1 MNESRNA
8 AVIAII
14 LALTS
19 HCHGAMNTIKIGAI
33 FHGNGEVETAVL
45 HHAVKQIRMHRT
57 TGQFDL
63 EPIIKTVEIDT
74 DGMGAA
80 AAACE
85 LLAEGVAAI
94 FGPKSA
100 YTRSVVA
107 SIAAHHDVPHIEYA
121 WRPVEESELES
132 TTINVYPPGKNVSEA
147 IATLITAMPWK
158 QFIAIYET
166 DDGLSRIQDAL
177 KLHGPQDDPV
187 TVRQLGEGP
196 DYRSLFKDVATSRD
210 INILLDVEYDN
221 LIPVLEQAKQVN
233 LMKDYYTYIIS
244 GLNFPDDRIIEN
256 FKDSPVNITGLG
268 LMEDRKDEL
277 RDALKLD
284 IRVEDALL
292 YDALLLFKKALDAL
306 NLANIDADSPFDLV
320 PVPLA
325 CNSVEKYSAGRNLT
339 EAIRSETRVDELTG
353 PMEFDQ
359 FGQRQTFQI
368 HVWEFYLDRYQTIA
382 IQENEGFRL
391 TRSAQERKDDIESKI
406 KINRYKVTT
415 RIGPPYF
422 MEIPKDSNEGI
433 VIKEKRYYG
442 YSVDLIHA
450 ISELL
455 NFDYEFELVP
465 DGNYGSYS
473 DVNKTWDGLVR
484 RLQDHEA
491 DLAICDLTINHQ
503 RESAVDFT
511 MPFMNLGISILHK
524 KPETKPPDLFSFL
537 SPFTTD
543 VWIYV
548 ATAYLA
554 VSLALFFLARIAP
567 GEWDNP
573 HPCNP
578 DPEELENSFN
588 LMNSMWLSIGSLLQ
602 QGSDILPKA
611 PSIRMVAGMW
621 WFFTLIM
628 TSSYTANLAAFLT
641 AGKMGDSI
649 TSAEDLATQS
659 SIKYGVV
666 DGGSTSMFFKNSSN
680 SVYQRMWAAMME
692 ARPSVFTKD
701 NAEGVKRVLGEDSKY
716 AFIMESTSIEYHV
729 ARSCKLEQIG
739 GFLDNKGYGIAM
751 PLNSPYRT
759 LFSEAVLKLQEQGV
773 LQKLKDKWWKER
785 DLKPETAECNKT
797 GEATDDSDELE
808 LGIANVG
815 GVFLVLMCGVSA
827 ACVVAILE
835 FLWNVR
841 KVAVD
846 EMVTPWEAFKAEF
859 KFAINIWAE
868 TKPVKVA
875 KSSNRSSTS
884 ALHTGAGPG
893 RAASVA
899 RSLVGSFLRLDMI
912 DKFEKDNT
920 SNTRTGN
927 QRNN

>member
-1 MNESRNA
+1 MNESRA
-8 AVIAII
+8 AAILAI
-14 LALTS
+14 FLALTS
-19 HCHGAMNTIKIGAI
+19 YGHGARNTIKIGAI
-33 FHGNGEVETAVL
+33 FHGKAEVETAVL
-45 HHAVKQIRMHRT
+45 HYAVKQIRMHRT
-57 TGQFDL
+57 AGQFDL
-63 EPIIKTVEIDT
+63 EPIIKTVEVDT

-80 AAACE
+80 TAACE
-85 LLAEGVAAI
+85 LLSEGVAAI

-100 YTRSVVA
+100 HTRSVVA

-121 WRPVEESELES
+121 WRPVEESQLES

-147 IATLITAMPWK
+147 IAALTTAMPWK

-177 KLHGPQDDPV
+177 KLHEPQDDPV
-187 TVRQLGEGP
+187 TVRQLGEGL
-196 DYRSLFKDVATSRD
+196 DYRSLLKDVATSRD

-221 LIPVLEQAKQVN
+221 LIRVLQQAKEVN
-233 LMKDYYTYIIS
+233 LMKDYHTYIIS
-244 GLNFPDDRIIEN
+244 GLNFPDHRIVEN
-256 FKDSPVNITGLG
+256 FRQSPANITGLG
-268 LMEDRKDEL
+268 LMKDRKDEL
-277 RDALKLD
+277 KDALDLD
-284 IRVEDALL
+284 IKVEDALL
-292 YDALLLFKKALDAL
+292 YDAIFLFKKSLDAL
-306 NLANIDADSPFDLV
+306 NLANIDAGSPLNLV
-320 PVPLA
+320 PKSLA
-325 CNSVEKYSAGRNLT
+325 CNSVDSYSAGRNLT
-339 EAIRSETRVDELTG
+339 KAIRSETRVDELTG
-353 PMEFDQ
+353 PMEFDE
-359 FGQRQTFQI
+359 FGQRQTFQM
-368 HVWEFYLDRYQTIA
+368 HVWEFYMDRFQTIA
-382 IQENEGFRL
+382 IQDFEGFRL
-391 TRSAQERKDDIESKI
+391 TRSAKERQDDIESKI
-406 KINRYKVTT
+406 QNNRYKVTT
-415 RIGPPYF
+415 RLGSPYF
-422 MEIPKDSNEGI
+422 MEMPPGSTEGV
-433 VIKEKRYYG
+433 VIGEKRYYG

-450 ISELL
+450 ISQNLK
-455 NFDYEFELVP
+455 FDYEFELVP

-484 RLQDHEA
+484 RLQDREA

-511 MPFMNLGISILHK
+511 MPFMNLGISILHMK
-524 KPETKPPDLFSFL
+524 VKDKEPDLFSFL
-537 SPFTTD
+537 SPFTID

-578 DPEELENSFN
+578 NPEELENSFN

-659 SIKYGVV
+659 SVKYGAVE
-666 DGGSTSMFFKNSSN
+666 GGSTSMFFKNSNN

-692 ARPSVFTKD
+692 ARPSVFTKNND
-701 NAEGVKRVLGEDSKY
+701 EGVQRVLNSNSKY
-716 AFIMESTSIEYHV
+716 AFIMESTSIEYYV
-729 ARSCKLEQIG
+729 ARSCDLEQIG

-759 LFSEAVLKLQEQGV
+759 LFSEAVLKLQEKGI
-773 LQKLKDKWWKER
+773 LQKMKDKWWKER
-785 DLKPETAECNKT
+785 DLSEETAKCNNTEEAKT
-797 GEATDDSDELE
+797 DSDDLE
-808 LGIANVG
+808 LGLPNVG
-815 GVFLVLMCGVSA
+815 GVFVVLMCGVSA
-827 ACVVAILE
+827 ACVVAMLE

-859 KFAINIWAE
+859 RFAINIWAE

-920 SNTRTGN
+920 SNTRSGN
-927 QRNN
+927 QRKN